1 MLPVFSTLATRF
13 HKLPTGYT
21 NRVPLDD
28 AVLISQ
34 AQGGDEQAFGELAS
48 RYEGKL
54 RMYVWQIVGEEEM
67 ARDIVQEA
75 FCKAWANLDRY
86 DPAYRFST
94 WLFRIAHNLAVDALR
109 RQKHVAVP
117 LESVDEEGEIWQL
130 PLPTPTRNP
139 LEQLANK
146 ELALALEKEVAKLPP
161 RLRELIVLRHVLGL
175 AYQEIADLKGLPLG
189 TVKNK
194 LFRAHSVLREALAP
208 FLGQVGGLE

>member
-1 MLPVFSTLATRF
+1 MS
-13 HKLPTGYT
+13 
-21 NRVPLDD
+21 LDD
-28 AVLISQ
+28 AVLLYQ
-34 AQGGDEQAFGELAS
+34 AQKGDEQAFGELAS
-48 RYEGKL
+48 RYQGKL
-54 RMYVWQIVGEEEM
+54 AMYVRQIVGEEET

-75 FCKAWANLDRY
+75 FCKAWANLDRF
-86 DPAYRFST
+86 DPTYRFST
-94 WLFRIAHNLAVDALR
+94 WLFRIAHNLAVDSLR
-109 RQKHVAVP
+109 RRKQVTVP
-117 LESVDEEGEIWQL
+117 LESVDEEGEVWQL
-130 PLPTPTRNP
+130 PLPTSTRNP